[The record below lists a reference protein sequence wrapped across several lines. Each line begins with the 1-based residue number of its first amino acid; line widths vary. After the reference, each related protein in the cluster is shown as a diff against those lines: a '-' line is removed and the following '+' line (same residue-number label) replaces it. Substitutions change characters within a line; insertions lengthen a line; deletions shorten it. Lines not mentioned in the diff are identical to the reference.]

1 MVRNS
6 QPAPGSTS
14 SLNMIRGWL
23 NTPFFVIM
31 FAAILCF
38 FHILQ
43 LLAHIF
49 SLRLQKHALDLMNL
63 SIVLNIKF
71 FGGATYKVIR
81 RGVLPEDRPII
92 IVANHQSMYDIPM
105 MMWELRRW
113 ELGFIA
119 KKELGRWIPSISFA
133 LRELGSALIDRK
145 DAKQSVEAISALGRR
160 KEEAKQI
167 AVIFPEGTRARDGIV
182 KPFKSTGFKAL
193 LESMPTAVIMPV
205 VVRGNWELLQ
215 YQFRPVPAGVAISLT
230 YLPVLEQN
238 GRTSKEILREVE
250 GTILNEIGQTTQS
263 VVS

>member
-1 MVRNS
+1 MIRNS
-6 QPAPGSTS
+6 QPAPGTTS
-14 SLNMIRGWL
+14 RLNVLRGWF
-23 NTPFFVIM
+23 NTPFFVGM
-31 FAAILCF
+31 FFAILCL
-38 FHILQ
+38 FHVLQILVH
-43 LLAHIF
+43 LF

-63 SIVLNIKF
+63 SIVLNIKY
-71 FGGATYKVIR
+71 FGGATYKVVRQGIY
-81 RGVLPEDRPII
+81 PKDRPII

-105 MMWELRRW
+105 MMWELRKW

-160 KEEAKQI
+160 KEEQKQI

-193 LESMPTAVIMPV
+193 LEAMPTAVIAPV

-230 YLPVLEQN
+230 YLPVVEQN
-238 GRTSKEILREVE
+238 GRSPKEILGEVE
-250 GTILNEIGQTTQS
+250 GMILNEIGQS
-263 VVS
+263 L

>member
-1 MVRNS
+1 
-6 QPAPGSTS
+6 
-14 SLNMIRGWL
+14 
-23 NTPFFVIM
+23 
-31 FAAILCF
+31 
-38 FHILQ
+38 
-43 LLAHIF
+43 
-49 SLRLQKHALDLMNL
+49 MNL
-63 SIVLNIKF
+63 SIVLNIKY
-71 FGGATYKVIR
+71 FGGATYKVVRQGIY
-81 RGVLPEDRPII
+81 PKDRPII

-105 MMWELRRW
+105 MMWELRKW

-160 KEEAKQI
+160 KEEQKQI

-193 LESMPTAVIMPV
+193 LEAMPTAVIAPV

-230 YLPVLEQN
+230 YLPVVEQN
-238 GRTSKEILREVE
+238 GRSPKEILGEVE
-250 GTILNEIGQTTQS
+250 GMILNEIGQS
-263 VVS
+263 L